1 VFAGC
6 ESLENIVIPEGVTSI
21 KYRAFDGCDNLQYAI
36 IPASVTSIEDG
47 AFETGR
53 RDRDLLIYCK
63 EGTCAESYAKENDI
77 SYAYG
82 NTAKKRQ
89 TITANDFEKMY
100 GDESFYIQAA
110 TDGDGKLTYKVKDES
125 VVTVSADGKVTIKGT
140 GTTDV
145 VITAARTD
153 AYEWASKTI
162 HISVRGEKDRRMQ
175 SLSDL
180 AGRLLEGK
188 GQTDSLSGPDG
199 SIRQSADTYERIT
212 EQLESFY
219 ETPQET
225 AGGLEQKVD
234 ELNRRLEEAE
244 AENRRAESRERMM
257 EQSYRM
263 AARYLSPKPEATPGE
278 AEEEE
283 KPEPVPVSR
292 AESGT
297 TSALEQPLADSAFV
311 ASLVVERNYGFNTAV
326 GSSYRMGMNTI
337 PACISESQTLEQGGR
352 VKLRLLEPL
361 QAGSVTVPAN
371 SLVTGTADI
380 RGERLDILVSSIE
393 YAGNIIPVELAT
405 YDIDGQR
412 GIFVPGSES
421 RTAAKEVLGDVS
433 QSMGGS
439 ISFAGS
445 AGQQVA
451 MDLTRGVLQGGTRF
465 ISQRVKAVK
474 VKLKAGY
481 KVLLVTKKQ

>member
-1 VFAGC
+1 MEEEHVPAG
-6 ESLENIVIPEGVTSI
+6 EAQEGARPAEAGVIPSEGTKPGKRLSEEEILRRRKYIVIPAFVLVFLAVLCLIFAPSGDSGETAAGGSGFNVNVPEPTTVQLEGN
-21 KYRAFDGCDNLQYAI
+21 K
-36 IPASVTSIEDG
+36 
-47 AFETGR
+47 
-53 RDRDLLIYCK
+53 
-63 EGTCAESYAKENDI
+63 
-77 SYAYG
+77 
-82 NTAKKRQ
+82 
-89 TITANDFEKMY
+89 
-100 GDESFYIQAA
+100 
-110 TDGDGKLTYKVKDES
+110 
-125 VVTVSADGKVTIKGT
+125 
-140 GTTDV
+140 TDV
-145 VITAARTD
+145 YERQQAR
-153 AYEWASKTI
+153 
-162 HISVRGEKDRRMQ
+162 REKDRRMQ

-188 GQTDSLSGPDG
+188 KGADSIPSPDG
-199 SIRQSADTYERIT
+199 SIRQSADTYGQIAG
-212 EQLESFY
+212 QLESFY
-219 ETPQET
+219 ETPQAT
-225 AGGLEQKVD
+225 TGALEQKVE
-234 ELNRRLEEAE
+234 ELSRRLEEAE
-244 AENRRAESRERMM
+244 AENRRTGSREEMM

-263 AARYLSPKPEATPGE
+263 AARYLNPKPETTPDE
-278 AEEEE
+278 VEEE

-292 AESGT
+292 VETGT
-297 TSALEQPLADSAFV
+297 TSALEQPLTDSAFV
-311 ASLVVERNYGFNTAV
+311 ASLAVERNYGFNTAV

-352 VKLRLLEPL
+352 VKLRLLAPL

-393 YAGNIIPVELAT
+393 YAGNIIPVQLAT

-433 QSMGGS
+433 QGMGGS

>member
-1 VFAGC
+1 MENWKSNMEEEHVPAG
-6 ESLENIVIPEGVTSI
+6 EAPEGTRPAEAGDIPSKGTKPEKRLSEEEILRRRKYVVIPAFVLVFLAVLYWIFAPSGDNGETVAGGSGFNVNVPEPTTVQLEGN
-21 KYRAFDGCDNLQYAI
+21 K
-36 IPASVTSIEDG
+36 
-47 AFETGR
+47 
-53 RDRDLLIYCK
+53 
-63 EGTCAESYAKENDI
+63 
-77 SYAYG
+77 
-82 NTAKKRQ
+82 
-89 TITANDFEKMY
+89 
-100 GDESFYIQAA
+100 
-110 TDGDGKLTYKVKDES
+110 
-125 VVTVSADGKVTIKGT
+125 
-140 GTTDV
+140 TDV
-145 VITAARTD
+145 YERQQAR
-153 AYEWASKTI
+153 
-162 HISVRGEKDRRMQ
+162 REKDRRMQ

-188 GQTDSLSGPDG
+188 GQTDSVSGPDG

-219 ETPQET
+219 ETPQGT
-225 AGGLEQKVD
+225 ADGTLKEKVD

-263 AARYLSPKPEATPGE
+263 AARYLTPNPEGSPGE
-278 AEEEE
+278 AKEEE

-297 TSALEQPLADSAFV
+297 TSALEQPLTDSAFV
-311 ASLVVERNYGFNTAV
+311 ASLAVERNYGFNTAV

-361 QAGSVTVPAN
+361 QAGSITVPAN

>member
-1 VFAGC
+1 MEEEHVPVGEAPEGTRPAEAGVIPS
-6 ESLENIVIPEGVTSI
+6 EGTKPGKRLSEEEILRRRKYIVIPAFVLVFLAVLCLIFAPSGDSGETAAGGSGFNVNVPEPTTVQLEGN
-21 KYRAFDGCDNLQYAI
+21 K
-36 IPASVTSIEDG
+36 
-47 AFETGR
+47 
-53 RDRDLLIYCK
+53 
-63 EGTCAESYAKENDI
+63 
-77 SYAYG
+77 
-82 NTAKKRQ
+82 
-89 TITANDFEKMY
+89 
-100 GDESFYIQAA
+100 
-110 TDGDGKLTYKVKDES
+110 
-125 VVTVSADGKVTIKGT
+125 
-140 GTTDV
+140 TDV
-145 VITAARTD
+145 YERQQAR
-153 AYEWASKTI
+153 
-162 HISVRGEKDRRMQ
+162 REKDRRMQ

-188 GQTDSLSGPDG
+188 KGADSIPSPDG
-199 SIRQSADTYERIT
+199 SIRQSADTYGQIAG
-212 EQLESFY
+212 QLESFY
-219 ETPQET
+219 ETPQAT
-225 AGGLEQKVD
+225 TGALEQKVE
-234 ELNRRLEEAE
+234 ELSRRLEEAE
-244 AENRRAESRERMM
+244 AENRRTGSREEMM

-263 AARYLSPKPEATPGE
+263 AARYLNPKPETTPDE
-278 AEEEE
+278 VEEE

-292 AESGT
+292 VETGT
-297 TSALEQPLADSAFV
+297 TSALEQPLTDSAFV
-311 ASLVVERNYGFNTAV
+311 ASLAVERNYGFNTAV

-352 VKLRLLEPL
+352 VKLRLLAPL

-393 YAGNIIPVELAT
+393 YAGNIIPVQLAT

-433 QSMGGS
+433 QGMGGS

>member
-1 VFAGC
+1 MEEEHVPAG
-6 ESLENIVIPEGVTSI
+6 EAQEGARPAEAGVIPSEGTKPGKRLSEEEILRRRKYIVIPAFVLVFLAVLCLIFAPSGDSGETAAGGSGFNVNVPEPTTVQLEGN
-21 KYRAFDGCDNLQYAI
+21 K
-36 IPASVTSIEDG
+36 
-47 AFETGR
+47 
-53 RDRDLLIYCK
+53 
-63 EGTCAESYAKENDI
+63 
-77 SYAYG
+77 
-82 NTAKKRQ
+82 
-89 TITANDFEKMY
+89 
-100 GDESFYIQAA
+100 
-110 TDGDGKLTYKVKDES
+110 
-125 VVTVSADGKVTIKGT
+125 
-140 GTTDV
+140 TDV
-145 VITAARTD
+145 YERQQAR
-153 AYEWASKTI
+153 
-162 HISVRGEKDRRMQ
+162 REKDRRMQ

-188 GQTDSLSGPDG
+188 KGADSIPSPDG
-199 SIRQSADTYERIT
+199 SIRQSADTYGQIAG
-212 EQLESFY
+212 QLESFY
-219 ETPQET
+219 ETPQAT
-225 AGGLEQKVD
+225 TGALEQKVE
-234 ELNRRLEEAE
+234 ELSRRLEEAE
-244 AENRRAESRERMM
+244 AENRRTGSREEMM

-263 AARYLSPKPEATPGE
+263 AARYLNPKPETTPDE
-278 AEEEE
+278 VEEE

-292 AESGT
+292 VETGT
-297 TSALEQPLADSAFV
+297 TSALEQPLTDSAFV
-311 ASLVVERNYGFNTAV
+311 ASLAVERNYGFNTAV
-326 GSSYRMGMNTI
+326 GSSYRMGMNTS

-352 VKLRLLEPL
+352 VKLRLLAPL

-393 YAGNIIPVELAT
+393 YAGNIIPVQLAT

-433 QSMGGS
+433 QGMGGS

>member
-1 VFAGC
+1 MEDRKNNMEEVCVPTGEPLEGTRPVETVAGTTGKT
-6 ESLENIVIPEGVTSI
+6 EPEKRLTGEEILRRRKYIVIPVFVLVFLAVLCLIFAPSGDSGDTVEGGSGFNVNVPDPTVVQ
-21 KYRAFDGCDNLQYAI
+21 L
-36 IPASVTSIEDG
+36 E
-47 AFETGR
+47 
-53 RDRDLLIYCK
+53 
-63 EGTCAESYAKENDI
+63 ES
-77 SYAYG
+77 
-82 NTAKKRQ
+82 KR
-89 TITANDFEKMY
+89 
-100 GDESFYIQAA
+100 
-110 TDGDGKLTYKVKDES
+110 
-125 VVTVSADGKVTIKGT
+125 
-140 GTTDV
+140 
-145 VITAARTD
+145 D
-153 AYEWASKTI
+153 AYEKQQA
-162 HISVRGEKDRRMQ
+162 RQEKDRRML

-188 GQTDSLSGPDG
+188 GQADSVSTPNG
-199 SIRQSADTYERIT
+199 SIRQSADTYENIT
-212 EQLESFY
+212 KQLESFY
-219 ETPQET
+219 ETPQER
-225 AGGLEQKVD
+225 AGSLEEKVD
-234 ELNRRLEEAE
+234 ELSLRLEEAE
-244 AENRRAESRERMM
+244 AENLRAESRERMM

-263 AARYLSPKPEATPGE
+263 AAKYLNTQPETTPWEAT
-278 AEEEE
+278 EEE

-292 AESGT
+292 VETGT
-297 TSALEQPLADSAFV
+297 TSALEQPVTDSAFV
-311 ASLVVERNYGFNTAV
+311 ASLAVERNYGFNTAV
-326 GSSYRMGMNTI
+326 GSGYRMGMNTI

-361 QAGSVTVPAN
+361 QAGSITVPAN

-393 YAGNIIPVELAT
+393 YAGNIIPVQLAT

-421 RTAAKEVLGDVS
+421 RTAVKDVAGDVS

-465 ISQRVKAVK
+465 ISQRVKAVR

>member
-1 VFAGC
+1 MEEEHVPAG
-6 ESLENIVIPEGVTSI
+6 EAPEGTRPAEAGVIPSEGTKPGKRLSEEEILRRRKYIVIPAFVLVFLAVLCLIFAPSGDSGETAAGGSGFNVNVPEPTTVQLEGN
-21 KYRAFDGCDNLQYAI
+21 K
-36 IPASVTSIEDG
+36 
-47 AFETGR
+47 
-53 RDRDLLIYCK
+53 
-63 EGTCAESYAKENDI
+63 
-77 SYAYG
+77 
-82 NTAKKRQ
+82 
-89 TITANDFEKMY
+89 
-100 GDESFYIQAA
+100 
-110 TDGDGKLTYKVKDES
+110 
-125 VVTVSADGKVTIKGT
+125 
-140 GTTDV
+140 TDV
-145 VITAARTD
+145 YERQQAR
-153 AYEWASKTI
+153 
-162 HISVRGEKDRRMQ
+162 REKDRRMQ

-188 GQTDSLSGPDG
+188 KGADSIPSPNG
-199 SIRQSADTYERIT
+199 SIRQSADTYGQIAG
-212 EQLESFY
+212 QLESFY
-219 ETPQET
+219 ETPQAT
-225 AGGLEQKVD
+225 TGTLEQKVE
-234 ELNRRLEEAE
+234 ELSRRLEEAE
-244 AENRRAESRERMM
+244 AENRRTGSREEMM
-257 EQSYRM
+257 EQPYRM
-263 AARYLSPKPEATPGE
+263 AARYLNPKPEATPDE
-278 AEEEE
+278 VEEE

-292 AESGT
+292 VETGT
-297 TSALEQPLADSAFV
+297 TSALEQPLTDSAFV
-311 ASLVVERNYGFNTAV
+311 ASLAVERNYGFNTAV

-352 VKLRLLEPL
+352 VKLRLLAPL

-393 YAGNIIPVELAT
+393 YAGNIIPVQLAT

-433 QSMGGS
+433 QGMGGS

>member
-1 VFAGC
+1 MEEEHVPAG
-6 ESLENIVIPEGVTSI
+6 EAQEGTRPAEAGGIPSEGTKPGKRLSEEEILRRRKYIVIPAFVLVFLAVLCLIFAPSGDSGETAAGGSGFNVNVPEPTTVQLEGN
-21 KYRAFDGCDNLQYAI
+21 K
-36 IPASVTSIEDG
+36 
-47 AFETGR
+47 
-53 RDRDLLIYCK
+53 
-63 EGTCAESYAKENDI
+63 
-77 SYAYG
+77 
-82 NTAKKRQ
+82 
-89 TITANDFEKMY
+89 
-100 GDESFYIQAA
+100 
-110 TDGDGKLTYKVKDES
+110 
-125 VVTVSADGKVTIKGT
+125 
-140 GTTDV
+140 TDV
-145 VITAARTD
+145 YERQQAR
-153 AYEWASKTI
+153 
-162 HISVRGEKDRRMQ
+162 REKDRRMQ

-188 GQTDSLSGPDG
+188 KGADSIPSPNG
-199 SIRQSADTYERIT
+199 SIRQSADTYGQIAG
-212 EQLESFY
+212 QLESFY
-219 ETPQET
+219 ETPQAT
-225 AGGLEQKVD
+225 TGALEQKVE
-234 ELNRRLEEAE
+234 ELSRRLEEAE
-244 AENRRAESRERMM
+244 AENRRTGSREEMM

-263 AARYLSPKPEATPGE
+263 AARYLNPKPEATPDE
-278 AEEEE
+278 VEEE

-292 AESGT
+292 VETGT
-297 TSALEQPLADSAFV
+297 TSALEQPLTDSAFV
-311 ASLVVERNYGFNTAV
+311 ASLAVERNYGFNTAV

-352 VKLRLLEPL
+352 VKLRLLAPL

-393 YAGNIIPVELAT
+393 YAGNIIPVQLAT

-433 QSMGGS
+433 QGMGGS

-445 AGQQVA
+445 AGQQVT

-474 VKLKAGY
+474 VKLKAGC

>member
-1 VFAGC
+1 MEEEHVPAG
-6 ESLENIVIPEGVTSI
+6 EAQEGARPAEAGVIPSEGTKPGKRLSEEEILRRRKYIVIPAFVLVFLAVLCLIFAPSGDSGETAAGGSGFNVNVPEPTTVQLEGN
-21 KYRAFDGCDNLQYAI
+21 K
-36 IPASVTSIEDG
+36 
-47 AFETGR
+47 
-53 RDRDLLIYCK
+53 
-63 EGTCAESYAKENDI
+63 
-77 SYAYG
+77 
-82 NTAKKRQ
+82 
-89 TITANDFEKMY
+89 
-100 GDESFYIQAA
+100 
-110 TDGDGKLTYKVKDES
+110 
-125 VVTVSADGKVTIKGT
+125 
-140 GTTDV
+140 TDV
-145 VITAARTD
+145 YERQQAR
-153 AYEWASKTI
+153 
-162 HISVRGEKDRRMQ
+162 REKDRRMQ

-188 GQTDSLSGPDG
+188 KGADSIPSPDG
-199 SIRQSADTYERIT
+199 SIRQSADTYGQIAG
-212 EQLESFY
+212 QLESFY
-219 ETPQET
+219 ETPQAT
-225 AGGLEQKVD
+225 TGALEQKVE
-234 ELNRRLEEAE
+234 ELSRRLEEAE
-244 AENRRAESRERMM
+244 AENRRTGSREEMM

-263 AARYLSPKPEATPGE
+263 AARYLNPKPETTPDE
-278 AEEEE
+278 VEEE

-292 AESGT
+292 VETGT
-297 TSALEQPLADSAFV
+297 TSALEQPLTDSAFV
-311 ASLVVERNYGFNTAV
+311 ASLAVERNYGFNTAV

-352 VKLRLLEPL
+352 VKLRLLAPL

-393 YAGNIIPVELAT
+393 YAGNIIPVQLAT

-421 RTAAKEVLGDVS
+421 RTAAKKVLGDVS
-433 QSMGGS
+433 QGMGGS

>member
-1 VFAGC
+1 MEEEHVPAG
-6 ESLENIVIPEGVTSI
+6 EAPEGTRPAEAGVIPSEGTKPGKRLSEEEILRRRKYIVIPAFVLVFLAVLCLIFAPSGDSGETAAGGSGFNVNVPEPTTVQLEGN
-21 KYRAFDGCDNLQYAI
+21 K
-36 IPASVTSIEDG
+36 
-47 AFETGR
+47 
-53 RDRDLLIYCK
+53 
-63 EGTCAESYAKENDI
+63 
-77 SYAYG
+77 
-82 NTAKKRQ
+82 
-89 TITANDFEKMY
+89 
-100 GDESFYIQAA
+100 
-110 TDGDGKLTYKVKDES
+110 
-125 VVTVSADGKVTIKGT
+125 
-140 GTTDV
+140 TDV
-145 VITAARTD
+145 YERQQAR
-153 AYEWASKTI
+153 
-162 HISVRGEKDRRMQ
+162 REKDRRMQ

-188 GQTDSLSGPDG
+188 KGADSIPSPNG
-199 SIRQSADTYERIT
+199 SIRQSADTYGQIAG
-212 EQLESFY
+212 QLESFY
-219 ETPQET
+219 ETPQAT
-225 AGGLEQKVD
+225 TGTLEQKVE
-234 ELNRRLEEAE
+234 ELSRRLEEAE
-244 AENRRAESRERMM
+244 AENRRTGSREEMM

-263 AARYLSPKPEATPGE
+263 AARYLNPKPEATPDE
-278 AEEEE
+278 VEEE

-292 AESGT
+292 VETGT
-297 TSALEQPLADSAFV
+297 TSALEQPLTDSAFV
-311 ASLVVERNYGFNTAV
+311 ASLAVERNYGFNTAV

-352 VKLRLLEPL
+352 VKLRLLAPL

-371 SLVTGTADI
+371 SLVIGTADI

-393 YAGNIIPVELAT
+393 YAGNIIPVQLAT

-433 QSMGGS
+433 QGMGGS

>member
-1 VFAGC
+1 MAGGSGFNVNVP
-6 ESLENIVIPEGVTSI
+6 EPTTVQLE
-21 KYRAFDGCDNLQYAI
+21 
-36 IPASVTSIEDG
+36 
-47 AFETGR
+47 
-53 RDRDLLIYCK
+53 
-63 EGTCAESYAKENDI
+63 
-77 SYAYG
+77 G
-82 NTAKKRQ
+82 NK
-89 TITANDFEKMY
+89 
-100 GDESFYIQAA
+100 
-110 TDGDGKLTYKVKDES
+110 
-125 VVTVSADGKVTIKGT
+125 
-140 GTTDV
+140 TDV
-145 VITAARTD
+145 YERQQAR
-153 AYEWASKTI
+153 
-162 HISVRGEKDRRMQ
+162 REKDRRMQ

-244 AENRRAESRERMM
+244 AENRRAESREEMM

-263 AARYLSPKPEATPGE
+263 AARYLNPKPEATPDE
-278 AEEEE
+278 VEEE

-292 AESGT
+292 VETGT
-297 TSALEQPLADSAFV
+297 TSALEQPLTDSAFV
-311 ASLVVERNYGFNTAV
+311 ASLPVERNYGFNTAV

-352 VKLRLLEPL
+352 VKLRLLAPL

-393 YAGNIIPVELAT
+393 YAGNIIPVQLAT

-433 QSMGGS
+433 QGMGGS

>member
-1 VFAGC
+1 MENWKNSVEEECVPVG
-6 ESLENIVIPEGVTSI
+6 ESLEGTRPVETAAGTTGKTEPEKRLTGEEILQRRKYIVIPVFVLVFLAVLCLIFTPSEGSGDMV
-21 KYRAFDGCDNLQYAI
+21 
-36 IPASVTSIEDG
+36 
-47 AFETGR
+47 
-53 RDRDLLIYCK
+53 
-63 EGTCAESYAKENDI
+63 EGGSEFNVNVPDPTAVQLEES
-77 SYAYG
+77 
-82 NTAKKRQ
+82 KR
-89 TITANDFEKMY
+89 
-100 GDESFYIQAA
+100 
-110 TDGDGKLTYKVKDES
+110 
-125 VVTVSADGKVTIKGT
+125 
-140 GTTDV
+140 
-145 VITAARTD
+145 D
-153 AYEWASKTI
+153 AYEKQQA
-162 HISVRGEKDRRMQ
+162 RQEKDRRML

-188 GQTDSLSGPDG
+188 GQTDSVSAPNG
-199 SIRQSADTYERIT
+199 SIRQSADTYESIT
-212 EQLESFY
+212 KQLESFY
-219 ETPQET
+219 ETPQER
-225 AGGLEQKVD
+225 AGSLEEKVD
-234 ELNRRLEEAE
+234 ELSLRLEEAE

-263 AARYLSPKPEATPGE
+263 AAKYLNTQPETTSSKT
-278 AEEEE
+278 EEEN
-283 KPEPVPVSR
+283 PEPVPVSR
-292 AESGT
+292 VETET
-297 TSALEQPLADSAFV
+297 TSALEQPVTDSAFV
-311 ASLVVERNYGFNTAV
+311 ASLAVERNYGFNTAV
-326 GSSYRMGMNTI
+326 GSGYRMGMNTI

-361 QAGSVTVPAN
+361 QAGNVTVPAN

-393 YAGNIIPVELAT
+393 YAGNIIPVQLAT

-421 RTAAKEVLGDVS
+421 RTAVKEMAGDVS

-465 ISQRVKAVK
+465 ISRRVKAVK

>member
-1 VFAGC
+1 MEFKSLKNIESSFRQIRLFSIVFLASCTLLTGFSVWKSYRFA
-6 ESLENIVIPEGVTSI
+6 EAQREKIYVLDEGKSLIMALSQ
-21 KYRAFDGCDNLQYAI
+21 D
-36 IPASVTSIEDG
+36 
-47 AFETGR
+47 
-53 RDRDLLIYCK
+53 
-63 EGTCAESYAKENDI
+63 
-77 SYAYG
+77 
-82 NTAKKRQ
+82 
-89 TITANDFEKMY
+89 
-100 GDESFYIQAA
+100 
-110 TDGDGKLTYKVKDES
+110 
-125 VVTVSADGKVTIKGT
+125 
-140 GTTDV
+140 
-145 VITAARTD
+145 AAR
-153 AYEWASKTI
+153 
-162 HISVRGEKDRRMQ
+162 
-175 SLSDL
+175 
-180 AGRLLEGK
+180 
-188 GQTDSLSGPDG
+188 
-199 SIRQSADTYERIT
+199 
-212 EQLESFY
+212 
-219 ETPQET
+219 
-225 AGGLEQKVD
+225 
-234 ELNRRLEEAE
+234 NRRLEEAE

-361 QAGSVTVPAN
+361 QAGSVTIPAN
-371 SLVTGTADI
+371 SPVTGTADI

-481 KVLLVTKKQ
+481 RVLLVTKKQ

>member
-1 VFAGC
+1 MENRKSNMEEEHVPAG
-6 ESLENIVIPEGVTSI
+6 EAQEGARPAEAGVIPSEGTKPGKRLSEEEILRRRKYIVIPAFVLVFLAVLCLIFAPSGDSGETAAGGSGFNVNVPEPTTVQLEGN
-21 KYRAFDGCDNLQYAI
+21 K
-36 IPASVTSIEDG
+36 
-47 AFETGR
+47 
-53 RDRDLLIYCK
+53 
-63 EGTCAESYAKENDI
+63 
-77 SYAYG
+77 
-82 NTAKKRQ
+82 
-89 TITANDFEKMY
+89 
-100 GDESFYIQAA
+100 
-110 TDGDGKLTYKVKDES
+110 
-125 VVTVSADGKVTIKGT
+125 
-140 GTTDV
+140 TDV
-145 VITAARTD
+145 YERQQAR
-153 AYEWASKTI
+153 
-162 HISVRGEKDRRMQ
+162 REKDRRMQ

-188 GQTDSLSGPDG
+188 KGADSIPSPDG
-199 SIRQSADTYERIT
+199 SIRQSADTYGQIAG
-212 EQLESFY
+212 QLESFY
-219 ETPQET
+219 ETPQAT
-225 AGGLEQKVD
+225 TGALEQKVE
-234 ELNRRLEEAE
+234 ELSRRLEEAE
-244 AENRRAESRERMM
+244 AENRRTGSREEMM

-263 AARYLSPKPEATPGE
+263 AARYLNPKPETTPDE
-278 AEEEE
+278 VEEE

-292 AESGT
+292 VETGT
-297 TSALEQPLADSAFV
+297 TSALEQPLTDSAFV
-311 ASLVVERNYGFNTAV
+311 ASLAVETNYGFNTAV

-352 VKLRLLEPL
+352 VKLRLLAPL

-393 YAGNIIPVELAT
+393 YAGNIIPVQLAT

-433 QSMGGS
+433 QGMGGS

-465 ISQRVKAVK
+465 ISQRVKSVK
-474 VKLKAGY
+474 VKLKSGY

>member
-1 VFAGC
+1 MEEEHVPAG
-6 ESLENIVIPEGVTSI
+6 EAQEGTRPAEAGGIPSEGTKPGKRLSEEEILRRRKYIVIPAFVLVFLAVLCLIFAPSGDSGETAAGGSGFNVNVPEPTTVQLEGN
-21 KYRAFDGCDNLQYAI
+21 K
-36 IPASVTSIEDG
+36 
-47 AFETGR
+47 
-53 RDRDLLIYCK
+53 
-63 EGTCAESYAKENDI
+63 
-77 SYAYG
+77 
-82 NTAKKRQ
+82 
-89 TITANDFEKMY
+89 
-100 GDESFYIQAA
+100 
-110 TDGDGKLTYKVKDES
+110 
-125 VVTVSADGKVTIKGT
+125 
-140 GTTDV
+140 TDV
-145 VITAARTD
+145 YERQQAR
-153 AYEWASKTI
+153 
-162 HISVRGEKDRRMQ
+162 REKDRRMQ

-188 GQTDSLSGPDG
+188 KGADSIPSPNG
-199 SIRQSADTYERIT
+199 SIRQSADTYGQIAG
-212 EQLESFY
+212 QLESFY
-219 ETPQET
+219 ETPQAT
-225 AGGLEQKVD
+225 TGALEQKVE
-234 ELNRRLEEAE
+234 ELSRRLEEAE
-244 AENRRAESRERMM
+244 AENRRTGSREEMM

-263 AARYLSPKPEATPGE
+263 AARYLNPKPETTPDE
-278 AEEEE
+278 VEEE

-292 AESGT
+292 VETGT
-297 TSALEQPLADSAFV
+297 TSALEQPLTDSAFV
-311 ASLVVERNYGFNTAV
+311 ASLAVERNYGFNTAV

-352 VKLRLLEPL
+352 VKLRLLAPL

-393 YAGNIIPVELAT
+393 YAGNIIPVQLAT

-412 GIFVPGSES
+412 GIFVPGSVS

-433 QSMGGS
+433 QGMGGS

>member
-1 VFAGC
+1 MENRKSNMEEEHVPAG
-6 ESLENIVIPEGVTSI
+6 EAQEGTRPAEAGVIPSEGTKPGKRLSEEEILRRRKYIVIPAFVLVFLAVLCLIFAPSGDSGETAAGGSGFNVNVPEPTTVQLEGN
-21 KYRAFDGCDNLQYAI
+21 K
-36 IPASVTSIEDG
+36 
-47 AFETGR
+47 
-53 RDRDLLIYCK
+53 
-63 EGTCAESYAKENDI
+63 
-77 SYAYG
+77 
-82 NTAKKRQ
+82 
-89 TITANDFEKMY
+89 
-100 GDESFYIQAA
+100 
-110 TDGDGKLTYKVKDES
+110 
-125 VVTVSADGKVTIKGT
+125 
-140 GTTDV
+140 TDV
-145 VITAARTD
+145 YERQQAR
-153 AYEWASKTI
+153 
-162 HISVRGEKDRRMQ
+162 REKDRRMQ

-188 GQTDSLSGPDG
+188 KGADSIPSPNG
-199 SIRQSADTYERIT
+199 SIRQSADTYGQIAG
-212 EQLESFY
+212 QLESFY
-219 ETPQET
+219 ETPQAT
-225 AGGLEQKVD
+225 TGTLEQKVE
-234 ELNRRLEEAE
+234 ELSRRLEEAE
-244 AENRRAESRERMM
+244 AENRRRGSREEMM

-263 AARYLSPKPEATPGE
+263 AARYLNPKPEATPDE
-278 AEEEE
+278 VEEE

-292 AESGT
+292 VETGT
-297 TSALEQPLADSAFV
+297 TSALEQPLTDSAFV
-311 ASLVVERNYGFNTAV
+311 ASLAVERNYGFNTAV

-352 VKLRLLEPL
+352 VKLRLLAPL

-371 SLVTGTADI
+371 SQVTGTADI

-393 YAGNIIPVELAT
+393 YAGNIIPVQLAT

-433 QSMGGS
+433 QGMGGS

>member
-1 VFAGC
+1 MKNRKSNMEEEHVPAG
-6 ESLENIVIPEGVTSI
+6 EAQEGTRPAEAGVIPSEGTKPGKRLSEEEILRRRKYIVIPAFVLVFLAVLCLIFAPSGDSGETAAGGSGFNVNVPEPTTVQLEGN
-21 KYRAFDGCDNLQYAI
+21 K
-36 IPASVTSIEDG
+36 
-47 AFETGR
+47 
-53 RDRDLLIYCK
+53 
-63 EGTCAESYAKENDI
+63 
-77 SYAYG
+77 
-82 NTAKKRQ
+82 
-89 TITANDFEKMY
+89 
-100 GDESFYIQAA
+100 
-110 TDGDGKLTYKVKDES
+110 
-125 VVTVSADGKVTIKGT
+125 
-140 GTTDV
+140 TDV
-145 VITAARTD
+145 YERQQAR
-153 AYEWASKTI
+153 
-162 HISVRGEKDRRMQ
+162 REKDRRMQ

-188 GQTDSLSGPDG
+188 KGADSIPSPDG
-199 SIRQSADTYERIT
+199 SIRQSADTYEQIAG
-212 EQLESFY
+212 QLESFY
-219 ETPQET
+219 ETPQAT
-225 AGGLEQKVD
+225 TGALEQKVE
-234 ELNRRLEEAE
+234 ELSRRLEEAE
-244 AENRRAESRERMM
+244 AENRRTGSREEMM

-263 AARYLSPKPEATPGE
+263 AARYLNPKPETTPDE
-278 AEEEE
+278 EEEE

-292 AESGT
+292 VETGT
-297 TSALEQPLADSAFV
+297 TSALEQPLTDSAFV
-311 ASLVVERNYGFNTAV
+311 ASLAVERNYGFNTAV

-337 PACISESQTLEQGGR
+337 PACISESQTLEQGGQ
-352 VKLRLLEPL
+352 VKLRLLAPL

-393 YAGNIIPVELAT
+393 YAGNIIPVQLAT

-433 QSMGGS
+433 QGMGGS

>member
-1 VFAGC
+1 MENRKSNMEEEHVPAG
-6 ESLENIVIPEGVTSI
+6 EAQEGARPAEAGVIPSEGTKPGKRLSEEEILRRRKYIVIPAFVLVFLAVLCLIFAPSSDSGETAAGGSGFNVNVPEPTTVQLEGN
-21 KYRAFDGCDNLQYAI
+21 K
-36 IPASVTSIEDG
+36 
-47 AFETGR
+47 
-53 RDRDLLIYCK
+53 
-63 EGTCAESYAKENDI
+63 
-77 SYAYG
+77 
-82 NTAKKRQ
+82 
-89 TITANDFEKMY
+89 
-100 GDESFYIQAA
+100 
-110 TDGDGKLTYKVKDES
+110 
-125 VVTVSADGKVTIKGT
+125 
-140 GTTDV
+140 TDV
-145 VITAARTD
+145 YERQQAR
-153 AYEWASKTI
+153 
-162 HISVRGEKDRRMQ
+162 REKDRRMQ

-188 GQTDSLSGPDG
+188 KGADSIPSPDG
-199 SIRQSADTYERIT
+199 SIRQSADTYGQIAG
-212 EQLESFY
+212 QLESFY
-219 ETPQET
+219 ETPQAT
-225 AGGLEQKVD
+225 TGALEQKVE
-234 ELNRRLEEAE
+234 ELSRRLEEAE
-244 AENRRAESRERMM
+244 AENRRTGSREEMM

-263 AARYLSPKPEATPGE
+263 AARYLNPKPETTPDE
-278 AEEEE
+278 VEEE

-292 AESGT
+292 VETGT
-297 TSALEQPLADSAFV
+297 TSALEQPLTDSAFV
-311 ASLVVERNYGFNTAV
+311 ASLAVERNYGFNTAV

-352 VKLRLLEPL
+352 VKLRLLAPL

-393 YAGNIIPVELAT
+393 YAGNIIPVQLAT

-433 QSMGGS
+433 QGMGGS

>member
-1 VFAGC
+1 MKNRKSNMEEEHVPAG
-6 ESLENIVIPEGVTSI
+6 EAQEGTRPAEAGVIPSEGTKPGKRLSEEEILRRRKYIVIPAFVLVFLAVLCLIFAPSGDSGETAAGGSGFNVNVPEPTTVQLEGN
-21 KYRAFDGCDNLQYAI
+21 K
-36 IPASVTSIEDG
+36 
-47 AFETGR
+47 
-53 RDRDLLIYCK
+53 
-63 EGTCAESYAKENDI
+63 
-77 SYAYG
+77 
-82 NTAKKRQ
+82 
-89 TITANDFEKMY
+89 
-100 GDESFYIQAA
+100 
-110 TDGDGKLTYKVKDES
+110 
-125 VVTVSADGKVTIKGT
+125 
-140 GTTDV
+140 TDV
-145 VITAARTD
+145 YERQQAR
-153 AYEWASKTI
+153 
-162 HISVRGEKDRRMQ
+162 REKDRRMQ

-188 GQTDSLSGPDG
+188 KGADSIPSPDG
-199 SIRQSADTYERIT
+199 SIRQSADTYEQIAG
-212 EQLESFY
+212 QLESFY
-219 ETPQET
+219 ETPQAT
-225 AGGLEQKVD
+225 TGALEQKVE
-234 ELNRRLEEAE
+234 ELSRRLEEAE
-244 AENRRAESRERMM
+244 AENRRTGSREEMM

-263 AARYLSPKPEATPGE
+263 AARYLNPKPETTPDE
-278 AEEEE
+278 EEEE

-292 AESGT
+292 VETGT
-297 TSALEQPLADSAFV
+297 TSALEQPLTDSAFV
-311 ASLVVERNYGFNTAV
+311 ASLAVERNYGFNTAV

-337 PACISESQTLEQGGR
+337 PACISESRTLEQGGR
-352 VKLRLLEPL
+352 VKLRLLAPL

-393 YAGNIIPVELAT
+393 YAGNIIPVQLAT

-433 QSMGGS
+433 QGMGGS

>member
-1 VFAGC
+1 MENRKSNMEEEHVSSGEVL
-6 ESLENIVIPEGVTSI
+6 ESTRSDETGIIPSEGTKPEKRLSGEEILRRRKYIVIPVFVLVFLAVLYLIFAPSG
-21 KYRAFDGCDNLQYAI
+21 G
-36 IPASVTSIEDG
+36 SV
-47 AFETGR
+47 
-53 RDRDLLIYCK
+53 
-63 EGTCAESYAKENDI
+63 
-77 SYAYG
+77 
-82 NTAKKRQ
+82 NTATGSSGFNVNVPDPTVVQLEDSKR
-89 TITANDFEKMY
+89 
-100 GDESFYIQAA
+100 
-110 TDGDGKLTYKVKDES
+110 
-125 VVTVSADGKVTIKGT
+125 
-140 GTTDV
+140 
-145 VITAARTD
+145 D
-153 AYEWASKTI
+153 AYEKLQN
-162 HISVRGEKDRRMQ
+162 RQEKDRWTL

-188 GQTDSLSGPDG
+188 GETDSVSNPDG
-199 SIRQSADTYERIT
+199 SIGQSADTYGKIT

-225 AGGLEQKVD
+225 TSGLEQKVD

-244 AENRRAESRERMM
+244 AENRRTESRERMM

-263 AARYLSPKPEATPGE
+263 AAKYLNPKPEAMLGE

-292 AESGT
+292 VESGT
-297 TSALEQPLADSAFV
+297 TSALEQPMTDSAFV
-311 ASLVVERNYGFNTAV
+311 ASLAVERNYGFNTAV

-337 PACISESQTLEQGGR
+337 PACISENQTLEQGGR

-361 QAGSVTVPAN
+361 QAGNVTVPAN

-393 YAGNIIPVELAT
+393 YAGNIIPVQLAT

-421 RTAAKEVLGDVS
+421 RTAAKEVMGDVS

>member
-1 VFAGC
+1 MAGG
-6 ESLENIVIPEGVTSI
+6 SGFNVNLPDPAAVQLE
-21 KYRAFDGCDNLQYAI
+21 
-36 IPASVTSIEDG
+36 
-47 AFETGR
+47 
-53 RDRDLLIYCK
+53 
-63 EGTCAESYAKENDI
+63 
-77 SYAYG
+77 G
-82 NTAKKRQ
+82 NK
-89 TITANDFEKMY
+89 
-100 GDESFYIQAA
+100 
-110 TDGDGKLTYKVKDES
+110 
-125 VVTVSADGKVTIKGT
+125 
-140 GTTDV
+140 TDV
-145 VITAARTD
+145 
-153 AYEWASKTI
+153 YERQQ
-162 HISVRGEKDRRMQ
+162 VRREKDRRMQ

-188 GQTDSLSGPDG
+188 GQTDSVSGPDG

-219 ETPQET
+219 ETPQGT
-225 AGGLEQKVD
+225 ADGTLKEKVD
-234 ELNRRLEEAE
+234 ELSLRLEEAE

-257 EQSYRM
+257 EQSYPM
-263 AARYLSPKPEATPGE
+263 AA
-278 AEEEE
+278 
-283 KPEPVPVSR
+283 R

-297 TSALEQPLADSAFV
+297 TSALEQPLTDSAFV
-311 ASLVVERNYGFNTAV
+311 ASLAVERNYGFNTAV

-361 QAGSVTVPAN
+361 QAGSVTIPAN

>member
-1 VFAGC
+1 MEEEHVPAG
-6 ESLENIVIPEGVTSI
+6 EAPEGTRPAEAGVIPSEGTKPGKRLSEEEILRRRKYIVIPAFVLVFLAVLCLIFAPSGDSGETAAGGSGFNVNVPEPTTVQLEGN
-21 KYRAFDGCDNLQYAI
+21 K
-36 IPASVTSIEDG
+36 
-47 AFETGR
+47 
-53 RDRDLLIYCK
+53 
-63 EGTCAESYAKENDI
+63 
-77 SYAYG
+77 
-82 NTAKKRQ
+82 
-89 TITANDFEKMY
+89 
-100 GDESFYIQAA
+100 
-110 TDGDGKLTYKVKDES
+110 
-125 VVTVSADGKVTIKGT
+125 
-140 GTTDV
+140 TDV
-145 VITAARTD
+145 YERQQAR
-153 AYEWASKTI
+153 
-162 HISVRGEKDRRMQ
+162 REKDRRMQ

-188 GQTDSLSGPDG
+188 KGADSIPSPNG
-199 SIRQSADTYERIT
+199 SIRQSADTYGQIAG
-212 EQLESFY
+212 QLESFY
-219 ETPQET
+219 ETPQAT
-225 AGGLEQKVD
+225 TGTLEQKVE
-234 ELNRRLEEAE
+234 ELSRRLEEAE
-244 AENRRAESRERMM
+244 AENRRTGSREEMM

-263 AARYLSPKPEATPGE
+263 AARYLNPKPEATPDE
-278 AEEEE
+278 VEEE

-292 AESGT
+292 VETGT
-297 TSALEQPLADSAFV
+297 TSALEQPLTDSAFV
-311 ASLVVERNYGFNTAV
+311 ASLAVERNYGFNTAV

-352 VKLRLLEPL
+352 VKLRLLAPL

-393 YAGNIIPVELAT
+393 YAGNIIPVQLAT

-433 QSMGGS
+433 QGMGGS

-481 KVLLVTKKQ
+481 RVLLVTKKQ

>member
-1 VFAGC
+1 MENRKSNMEEGHVPAG
-6 ESLENIVIPEGVTSI
+6 EAPEGTRPAEAGSVPSEGTRTEKRLSGEEILRRRKYIVIPACVRVFLAVLCLIFAPSGDSGETAAGGSGFNVNVPEPTTVQLEGN
-21 KYRAFDGCDNLQYAI
+21 K
-36 IPASVTSIEDG
+36 
-47 AFETGR
+47 
-53 RDRDLLIYCK
+53 
-63 EGTCAESYAKENDI
+63 
-77 SYAYG
+77 
-82 NTAKKRQ
+82 
-89 TITANDFEKMY
+89 
-100 GDESFYIQAA
+100 
-110 TDGDGKLTYKVKDES
+110 
-125 VVTVSADGKVTIKGT
+125 
-140 GTTDV
+140 TDV
-145 VITAARTD
+145 YERQQAR
-153 AYEWASKTI
+153 
-162 HISVRGEKDRRMQ
+162 REKDRRMQ

-188 GQTDSLSGPDG
+188 KGADSIPSPNG
-199 SIRQSADTYERIT
+199 SIRQSADTYGQIAG
-212 EQLESFY
+212 QLESFY
-219 ETPQET
+219 ETPQAT
-225 AGGLEQKVD
+225 TGTLEQKVE
-234 ELNRRLEEAE
+234 ELSRRLEEAE
-244 AENRRAESRERMM
+244 AENRRTGSREEMM

-263 AARYLSPKPEATPGE
+263 AARYLNPKPEATPDE
-278 AEEEE
+278 VEEE

-292 AESGT
+292 VETGT
-297 TSALEQPLADSAFV
+297 TSALEQPLTDSAFV
-311 ASLVVERNYGFNTAV
+311 ASLAVERNYGFNTAV

-352 VKLRLLEPL
+352 VKLRLLAPL

-393 YAGNIIPVELAT
+393 YAGNIIPVQLAT

-433 QSMGGS
+433 QGMGGS

>member
-1 VFAGC
+1 MENRKSNMEEEHVPAG
-6 ESLENIVIPEGVTSI
+6 EAPEGTRPAEAGVIPSEGTKPGKRLSEEEILRRRKYIVIPAFVLVFLAVLCLIFAPSGDSGETAAGGSGFNVNVPEPTTVQLEGN
-21 KYRAFDGCDNLQYAI
+21 K
-36 IPASVTSIEDG
+36 
-47 AFETGR
+47 
-53 RDRDLLIYCK
+53 
-63 EGTCAESYAKENDI
+63 
-77 SYAYG
+77 
-82 NTAKKRQ
+82 
-89 TITANDFEKMY
+89 
-100 GDESFYIQAA
+100 
-110 TDGDGKLTYKVKDES
+110 
-125 VVTVSADGKVTIKGT
+125 
-140 GTTDV
+140 TDV
-145 VITAARTD
+145 YERQQAR
-153 AYEWASKTI
+153 
-162 HISVRGEKDRRMQ
+162 REKDRRMQ

-188 GQTDSLSGPDG
+188 KGADSIPSPNG
-199 SIRQSADTYERIT
+199 SIRQSADTYGQIAG
-212 EQLESFY
+212 QLESFY
-219 ETPQET
+219 ETPQAT
-225 AGGLEQKVD
+225 TGTLEQKVE
-234 ELNRRLEEAE
+234 ELSRRLEEAE
-244 AENRRAESRERMM
+244 AENRRTGSREEMM

-263 AARYLSPKPEATPGE
+263 AARYLNPKPEATPDE
-278 AEEEE
+278 VEEE

-292 AESGT
+292 VETGT
-297 TSALEQPLADSAFV
+297 TSALEQPLTDSAFV
-311 ASLVVERNYGFNTAV
+311 ASLAVERNYGFNTAV

-352 VKLRLLEPL
+352 VKLRLLAPL

-393 YAGNIIPVELAT
+393 YAGNIIPVQLAT
-405 YDIDGQR
+405 YDIYGQR

-433 QSMGGS
+433 QGMGGS

>member
-1 VFAGC
+1 MEEEHVPAG
-6 ESLENIVIPEGVTSI
+6 EAQEGTRPAEAGGIPSEGTKPGKRLSEEEILRRRKYIVIPAFVLVFLAVLCLIFAPSGDSGETAAVGSGFNVNVPEPTTVQLEGN
-21 KYRAFDGCDNLQYAI
+21 K
-36 IPASVTSIEDG
+36 
-47 AFETGR
+47 
-53 RDRDLLIYCK
+53 
-63 EGTCAESYAKENDI
+63 
-77 SYAYG
+77 
-82 NTAKKRQ
+82 
-89 TITANDFEKMY
+89 
-100 GDESFYIQAA
+100 
-110 TDGDGKLTYKVKDES
+110 
-125 VVTVSADGKVTIKGT
+125 
-140 GTTDV
+140 TDV
-145 VITAARTD
+145 YERQQAR
-153 AYEWASKTI
+153 
-162 HISVRGEKDRRMQ
+162 REKDRRMQ

-188 GQTDSLSGPDG
+188 KGADSIPSPNG
-199 SIRQSADTYERIT
+199 SIRQSADTYGQIAG
-212 EQLESFY
+212 QLESFY
-219 ETPQET
+219 ETPQAT
-225 AGGLEQKVD
+225 TGALEQKVE
-234 ELNRRLEEAE
+234 ELSRRLEEAE
-244 AENRRAESRERMM
+244 AENRRTGSREEMM

-263 AARYLSPKPEATPGE
+263 AARYLNPKPEATPDE
-278 AEEEE
+278 VEEE

-292 AESGT
+292 VETGT
-297 TSALEQPLADSAFV
+297 TSALEQPLTDSAFV
-311 ASLVVERNYGFNTAV
+311 ASLAVERNYGFNTAV

-352 VKLRLLEPL
+352 VKLRLLAPL

-393 YAGNIIPVELAT
+393 YAGNIIPVQLAT

-433 QSMGGS
+433 QGMGGS

>member
-1 VFAGC
+1 MENRKSNMEEEHVPAG
-6 ESLENIVIPEGVTSI
+6 EALEGTRPAETAAAPPREKKPEKRLSEEEILRRRKFIVIPVFVLVFLAVLYLIFAPSGDSGETAAGGSGFNVNVPEPTAVQLEGN
-21 KYRAFDGCDNLQYAI
+21 K
-36 IPASVTSIEDG
+36 
-47 AFETGR
+47 
-53 RDRDLLIYCK
+53 
-63 EGTCAESYAKENDI
+63 
-77 SYAYG
+77 
-82 NTAKKRQ
+82 
-89 TITANDFEKMY
+89 
-100 GDESFYIQAA
+100 
-110 TDGDGKLTYKVKDES
+110 
-125 VVTVSADGKVTIKGT
+125 
-140 GTTDV
+140 TDV
-145 VITAARTD
+145 YERQQARQ
-153 AYEWASKTI
+153 
-162 HISVRGEKDRRMQ
+162 EKDGRTL

-188 GQTDSLSGPDG
+188 GQADSVPSPDG
-199 SIRQSADTYERIT
+199 NIGQVADTYEKIT

-225 AGGLEQKVD
+225 TGGALEQKVD

-263 AARYLSPKPEATPGE
+263 AAKYLNPKPETTPDE
-278 AEEEE
+278 VVEEE

-292 AESGT
+292 VETGT
-297 TSALEQPLADSAFV
+297 TSALEQPLTDSAFV
-311 ASLVVERNYGFNTAV
+311 ASLAVERNYGFNTAV

-352 VKLRLLEPL
+352 VKLRLLAPL

-393 YAGNIIPVELAT
+393 YAGNIIPVQLAT

-433 QSMGGS
+433 QGMGGS

>member
-1 VFAGC
+1 MEEEHVPAG
-6 ESLENIVIPEGVTSI
+6 EAQEGARPAEAGVIPSEGTKPGKRLSEEEILRRRKYIVIPAFVLVFLAVLCLIFAPSGDSGETAAGGSGFNVNVPEPTTVQLEGN
-21 KYRAFDGCDNLQYAI
+21 K
-36 IPASVTSIEDG
+36 
-47 AFETGR
+47 
-53 RDRDLLIYCK
+53 
-63 EGTCAESYAKENDI
+63 
-77 SYAYG
+77 
-82 NTAKKRQ
+82 
-89 TITANDFEKMY
+89 
-100 GDESFYIQAA
+100 
-110 TDGDGKLTYKVKDES
+110 
-125 VVTVSADGKVTIKGT
+125 
-140 GTTDV
+140 TDV
-145 VITAARTD
+145 YERQQAR
-153 AYEWASKTI
+153 
-162 HISVRGEKDRRMQ
+162 REKDRRMQ

-188 GQTDSLSGPDG
+188 KGADSIPSPDG
-199 SIRQSADTYERIT
+199 SIRQSADTYGQIAG
-212 EQLESFY
+212 QLESFY
-219 ETPQET
+219 ETPQAT
-225 AGGLEQKVD
+225 TGALEQKVE
-234 ELNRRLEEAE
+234 ELSRRLEEAE
-244 AENRRAESRERMM
+244 AENRRTGSREEMM

-263 AARYLSPKPEATPGE
+263 AARYLNPKPETTPDE
-278 AEEEE
+278 VEEE

-292 AESGT
+292 VETGT
-297 TSALEQPLADSAFV
+297 TSALEQPLTDSAFV
-311 ASLVVERNYGFNTAV
+311 ASLAVERNYGFNTAV

-352 VKLRLLEPL
+352 VKLRLLAPL

-393 YAGNIIPVELAT
+393 YAGNIIPVQLAT

-421 RTAAKEVLGDVS
+421 RTAAKEVVGDVS
-433 QSMGGS
+433 QGMGGS

>member
-1 VFAGC
+1 MAGGSGFNVNVP
-6 ESLENIVIPEGVTSI
+6 EPTTVQLE
-21 KYRAFDGCDNLQYAI
+21 
-36 IPASVTSIEDG
+36 
-47 AFETGR
+47 
-53 RDRDLLIYCK
+53 
-63 EGTCAESYAKENDI
+63 
-77 SYAYG
+77 G
-82 NTAKKRQ
+82 NK
-89 TITANDFEKMY
+89 
-100 GDESFYIQAA
+100 
-110 TDGDGKLTYKVKDES
+110 
-125 VVTVSADGKVTIKGT
+125 
-140 GTTDV
+140 TDV
-145 VITAARTD
+145 YERQQAR
-153 AYEWASKTI
+153 
-162 HISVRGEKDRRMQ
+162 REKDRRMQ

-263 AARYLSPKPEATPGE
+263 AARYLNPKPEATPGE
-278 AEEEE
+278 TEEEE

-297 TSALEQPLADSAFV
+297 TSSLEQPLTDSAFV
-311 ASLVVERNYGFNTAV
+311 ASLAVERNYGFNTAV

-361 QAGSVTVPAN
+361 QAGSITVPAN

-380 RGERLDILVSSIE
+380 RGTPGHPGKQHRICRE
-393 YAGNIIPVELAT
+393 YHP
-405 YDIDGQR
+405 
-412 GIFVPGSES
+412 
-421 RTAAKEVLGDVS
+421 
-433 QSMGGS
+433 
-439 ISFAGS
+439 
-445 AGQQVA
+445 
-451 MDLTRGVLQGGTRF
+451 GGTGH
-465 ISQRVKAVK
+465 I
-474 VKLKAGY
+474 
-481 KVLLVTKKQ
+481 